1 MAPSGQPKAK
11 KDMLGVLDRGRRNT
25 SRIRQICLHTTEN
38 VTGTKAE
45 NIIAYQNR
53 TRSGSYNV
61 MVDNTR
67 GGYSI
72 RHNDDDFG
80 AWSTGGPKDNDM
92 LNLSMVTYAGN
103 SRAQWLAANDMLEE
117 TARIC
122 AGWCKAYGIPV
133 RKLTHTDLRNNVKGF
148 CHHDDVSKVF
158 RTSDHWD
165 VGPNFP
171 WDVFFQKV
179 NKHLAALNGSTKPAA
194 PSTPPP
200 APNQDSDTDKMNAL
214 HRLFTTE
221 YKSLVNG
228 STYKATLGY
237 FIRLIDASLYR
248 TERKVDQVNAKLDSI
263 IKDLEDR

>member
-11 KDMLGVLDRGRRNT
+11 ADMLGTLDRGRRNT

-45 NIIAYQNR
+45 NIINYQNR
-53 TRSGSYNV
+53 TRSGSYNI

-80 AWSTGGPKDNDM
+80 SWGTGGPKDNDL
-92 LNLSMVTYAGN
+92 LNISMVTYAGN
-103 SRAQWLAANDMLEE
+103 SRQQWLAANDMLEE

-133 RKLTHTDLRNNVKGF
+133 KKLSHAELRNNIKGF
-148 CHHDDVSKVF
+148 CHHDDISKVF
-158 RTSDHWD
+158 KTSTHWD
-165 VGPNFP
+165 VGPSFP

-179 NKHLAALNGSTKPAA
+179 NAHLAKLNGSTQPA

-200 APNQDSDTDKMNAL
+200 APKDSDTEKMNAL

-221 YKSLVNG
+221 HKSLVAG
-228 STYKATLGY
+228 STYRATLGY
-237 FIRLIDASLYR
+237 FIRLIDAALYR
-248 TERKVDQVNAKLDSI
+248 TERKVDQINIKLDSI